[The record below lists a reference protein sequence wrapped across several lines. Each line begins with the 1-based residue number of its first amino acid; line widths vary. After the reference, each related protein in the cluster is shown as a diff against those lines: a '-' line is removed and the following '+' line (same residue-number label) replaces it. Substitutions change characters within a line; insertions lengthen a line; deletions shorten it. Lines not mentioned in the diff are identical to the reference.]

1 MAPTAPIVLTA
12 AQARVLGALVEK
24 EVTTPEYYPLSL
36 NALINACNQRSNR
49 EPVMNL
55 DEEAVRMALHRLD
68 DLHLAGRARS
78 ADGRVTKYE
87 HWLGEAF
94 NFSRAETALICVLL
108 LRGPQTPGELRGRTE
123 RMHTFDELTDVLA
136 GLQKLMEREPP
147 LAAVL
152 PRQPGTKEAR
162 YMHLLSGPV
171 EALRAAA
178 PDSSMRPEGGQFTE
192 QNESHEDRIAQLEAT
207 VAELRQEVAALRAKI
222 DDLFGD

>member
-1 MAPTAPIVLTA
+1 
-12 AQARVLGALVEK
+12 
-24 EVTTPEYYPLSL
+24 
-36 NALINACNQRSNR
+36 
-49 EPVMNL
+49 
-55 DEEAVRMALHRLD
+55 
-68 DLHLAGRARS
+68 
-78 ADGRVTKYE
+78 
-87 HWLGEAF
+87 
-94 NFSRAETALICVLL
+94 
-108 LRGPQTPGELRGRTE
+108 
-123 RMHTFDELTDVLA
+123 MHTFDELTDVLA